1 MRKRAHKCTHTH
13 TRTHACTH
21 TRTHG
26 TTQLVFSPGD
36 EPEPS
41 HFWVHPTLGPI
52 PSSWGANSL
61 LPPPSTSAHCS
72 QSHLYK
78 VITRFTGQLTPQHTL
93 WLTLAPEGT
102 PRPPNPQGPRP
113 PALWVMAPKPA
124 PASSRQAPPAALMCL
139 DLSILCL
146 PHTSVLLLFSLKT
159 LVFWPHC
166 VTCGTSV
173 P

>member
-1 MRKRAHKCTHTH
+1 MQRWGWVQGVVITLPSFCNCRYLQIQERKVRA
-13 TRTHACTH
+13 REI
-21 TRTHG
+21 
-26 TTQLVFSPGD
+26 SP
-36 EPEPS
+36 S
-41 HFWVHPTLGPI
+41 SLGPI

-61 LPPPSTSAHCS
+61 LPPPTTSAHCS